1 VNILYLFI
9 ILSILVFH
17 IPNVFNVVNA
27 SSDFVCIRLVY
38 LLFPTVIE
46 IDDALNHLDGDRLGT
61 SIHHRPLDQS
71 VTRFERSLGS
81 LRLGTFY
88 DRNCRAGRGDFN
100 AVKIME
106 KDAGLTAQMRSRILT
121 VLEARS
127 LSCHHLSPPG
137 SISAR

>member
-17 IPNVFNVVNA
+17 IPNVFKVVNA
-27 SSDFVCIRLVY
+27 SSDFACIRLVY

-46 IDDALNHLDGDRLGT
+46 VDDALNHLDGDRLGT

-71 VTRFERSLGS
+71 VTRFERPLGP

-100 AVKIME
+100 A
-106 KDAGLTAQMRSRILT
+106 TSYSRPSYGHMTLPTPPAAIRLG
-121 VLEARS
+121 AAIR
-127 LSCHHLSPPG
+127 HMPPG
-137 SISAR
+137 QSVI